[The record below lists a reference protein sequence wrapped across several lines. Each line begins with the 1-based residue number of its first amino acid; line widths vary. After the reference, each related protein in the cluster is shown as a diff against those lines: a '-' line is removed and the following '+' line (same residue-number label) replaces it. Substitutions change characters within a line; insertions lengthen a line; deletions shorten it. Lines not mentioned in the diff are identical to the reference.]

1 MPERGEDAPSVLQ
14 LLDDVGS
21 PATMATAGPRYFG
34 YVVDGALPPTVA
46 ANWLAAAWDQN
57 VGLFLASPVGAHLEQ
72 VILEWLLDSLE
83 LPRDCGG
90 AFVTRAQMQ
99 TSRHW
104 RPRGCGAAERWMG
117 RRKEWSVR
125 CPDLSRGK

>member
-83 LPRDCGG
+83 LPSGL
-90 AFVTRAQMQ
+90 
-99 TSRHW
+99 
-104 RPRGCGAAERWMG
+104 
-117 RRKEWSVR
+117 RRSVR
-125 CPDLSRGK
+125 HPRADANFTALAAARLRCCGTLDGT